1 MYNVIPHK
9 PTTLNVN
16 FAKDITIIRAFIYSL
31 VCDVNSSRISV
42 EAILAGCNRYGI
54 DNPCP
59 IINKRMSLYGVP
71 DDLVKEFKNLAKT
84 YNEQCPGLN
93 IDPDVLGPAEL
104 ETGTRMEYTRQI

>member
-1 MYNVIPHK
+1 
-9 PTTLNVN
+9 
-16 FAKDITIIRAFIYSL
+16 
-31 VCDVNSSRISV
+31 V

-104 ETGTRMEYTRQI
+104 ETGTRMEYTRQIQNTMDFKETTVESPLRKKAGIHNL